1 MRSPGLPMRVRDR
14 MTRPVA
20 TVHPEIPVTTAAGL
34 MRRHLLRHLPV
45 VDRRG
50 RLVGIVTDRDLRQ
63 VVFRPALRDRLRN
76 VGELLRTL
84 TVSDIMTREVIIVKP
99 GARIDEASRLMHEHK
114 FGALPVVERGRLV
127 GIITETDVLTVLEER
142 LAATGLRTPHTPLP
156 LGRKR
161 GQALER
167 TRTEPSR
174 YEYGFP
180 IPDTGSPWQDRPRSA
195 TRGR

>member
-20 TVHPEIPVTTAAGL
+20 TVHPEAPVTSAADL
-34 MRRHLLRHLPV
+34 MRRRLLRHLPV
-45 VDRRG
+45 VDRRE

-114 FGALPVVERGRLV
+114 VGALPVVERGRLV
-127 GIITETDVLTVLEER
+127 GIITETDILSVFEER
-142 LAATGLRTPHTPLP
+142 LAATGVRPLPPPP

-161 GQALER
+161 GQPLGRSR
-167 TRTEPSR
+167 TQPRR

-180 IPDTGSPWQDRPRSA
+180 IPDTGSPWEDR
-195 TRGR
+195 GGEN

>member
-1 MRSPGLPMRVRDR
+1 MRSPELPMRVRDR

-20 TVHPEIPVTTAAGL
+20 TVHPEIPVAAASDL
-34 MRRHLLRHLPV
+34 MRRRLLRHLPV

-63 VVFRPALRDRLRN
+63 VVFRPAWRDRLRN

-84 TVSDIMTREVIIVKP
+84 TVSDIMTRAVIVVKP
-99 GARIDEASRLMHEHK
+99 GAKIDEASRLMHEHK

-127 GIITETDVLTVLEER
+127 GIITETDILTVFEEC
-142 LAATGLRTPHTPLP
+142 LAAKGVRPPHTPP
-156 LGRKR
+156 PRGGKR
-161 GQALER
+161 GQPLR
-167 TRTEPSR
+167 RNRTEPSR

-180 IPDTGSPWQDRPRSA
+180 IPDTESPWQDR
-195 TRGR
+195 GGEN